1 MISYFFHVYI
11 CTDVYVFVCVQTH
24 MCAHVHV
31 CKHVCRGP
39 ALKLDVF
46 LGSSPRYPT
55 LQSFSLMRSLVSWLL
70 WLANLFWGSHL
81 HLMSPEI
88 TCGHHTYM
96 SPDSGDT
103 DSDPCAFAAS
113 TFLTEI
119 SPSFYIPYQ
128 LSAGS
133 DTCEKFHEKCI
144 YPSPWISRHLIFVMK
159 YFTMPIECISVSETK
174 WVVCMCVWLCVCVYI
189 CVCVHAYTIQI

>member
-24 MCAHVHV
+24 MCVHVHV

-55 LQSFSLMRSLVSWLL
+55 LQSFSLMHSLVSWLL

-81 HLMSPEI
+81 HVMDPEI

-96 SPDSGDT
+96 SPGSGDT
-103 DSDPCAFAAS
+103 DSDPCVFAAS
-113 TFLTEI
+113 TFLILRYLPRFTFPI
-119 SPSFYIPYQ
+119 SCLQAQTLVRNF
-128 LSAGS
+128 
-133 DTCEKFHEKCI
+133 
-144 YPSPWISRHLIFVMK
+144 MK
-159 YFTMPIECISVSETK
+159 NVSTQALGYHVTLYL
-174 WVVCMCVWLCVCVYI
+174 WWNILLCL
-189 CVCVHAYTIQI
+189 